1 MMLQTAAE
9 QLRRILHL
17 IPRLADDRDHAIDD
31 VATQAGVDRK
41 TLMRDL
47 HSLADRFED
56 PSGFVEGVTIFIEED
71 QVSVHASHFLRPMR
85 LTPAELGSLE
95 LGLAMLRGER
105 PPEEHRAIDGAR
117 ERLRRVIAGAPA
129 DLPVTA
135 ALGGADEPSF
145 RARIRT
151 AVRDRRKVRLLYQKA
166 SADAAAPRV
175 VCPCAT
181 VFASGAWYMVAYC
194 EDTAALRFFRLDR
207 VRGVDLLEQRFRRPA
222 GFAVEALV
230 QDGRAFHAEEA
241 ASLTVR
247 YGPAIARWVAER
259 EGKEVE
265 ADGSL
270 TLEHPLADL
279 DWAVRHVLQYGPD
292 AEVLSPPAAREAVRE
307 RLRAVVTPS
316 G

>member
-1 MMLQTAAE
+1 MMQTAAE
-9 QLRRILHL
+9 QLRRILQL
-17 IPRLADDRDHAIDD
+17 IPRLADDRDHAIEDI
-31 VATQAGVDRK
+31 ATQAGIDRK

-56 PSGFVEGVTIFIEED
+56 PSGFIEGVTIFIDEG

-85 LTPAELGSLE
+85 LTPAELGALE
-95 LGLAMLRGER
+95 LGLAMLRAER

-117 ERLRRVIAGAPA
+117 ERLRRVIAGTPA
-129 DLPVTA
+129 DLPLA
-135 ALGGADEPSF
+135 ASLGGVDEPAF
-145 RARIRT
+145 RARIRA

-166 SADAAAPRV
+166 AADVASSRV
-175 VCPCAT
+175 VCPYAT
-181 VFASGAWYMVAYC
+181 VFATGAWYMVAHC
-194 EDTAALRFFRLDR
+194 EDSDALRFFRLDR
-207 VRGVDLLEQRFRRPA
+207 VRGVELLEQRFRRPA
-222 GFAVEALV
+222 GFVVEDLI
-230 QDGRAFHAEEA
+230 QDGRAFQAEEA
-241 ASLTVR
+241 GSLTVR

-259 EGKEVE
+259 EGKELE

-270 TLEHPLADL
+270 TLEHPLADV

-292 AEVLSPPAAREAVRE
+292 AEVLSPPAVREAVRD

>member
-1 MMLQTAAE
+1 MQTAAE

-31 VATQAGVDRK
+31 VAAQAGVDRK
-41 TLMRDL
+41 TLMHDL

-56 PSGFVEGVTIFIEED
+56 PSGFVEGVTIFIEEER
-71 QVSVHASHFLRPMR
+71 VSVHTSHFLRPMR
-85 LTPAELGSLE
+85 LTPAELAALE
-95 LGLAMLRGER
+95 LGLAMLRAER

-117 ERLRRVIAGAPA
+117 ERLRRVIAGTPA
-129 DLPVTA
+129 DPPVA
-135 ALGGADEPSF
+135 AELGGADEPGL
-145 RARIRT
+145 RARIRA
-151 AVRDRRKVRLLYQKA
+151 AVRDRRKVRILYQKA
-166 SADAAAPRV
+166 DAGAAAPRV
-175 VCPCAT
+175 VCPYAL
-181 VFASGAWYMVAYC
+181 VFASGAWYMVAHC

-207 VRGVDLLEQRFRRPA
+207 MRGAELLEQGFRRPA
-222 GFAVEALV
+222 GFAAEELV
-230 QDGRAFHAEEA
+230 QDGKAFHAEEP

-247 YGPAIARWVAER
+247 YGPAIARWIAER
-259 EGKEVE
+259 EGRPLD

-292 AEVLSPPAAREAVRE
+292 AEVLSPPSARQAVRD